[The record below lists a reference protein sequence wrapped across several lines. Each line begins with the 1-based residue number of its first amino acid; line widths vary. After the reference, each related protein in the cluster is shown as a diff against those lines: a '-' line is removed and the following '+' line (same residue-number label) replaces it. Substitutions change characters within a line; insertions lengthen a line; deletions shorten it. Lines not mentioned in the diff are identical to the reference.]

1 MAKEFIIENKP
12 LEFAELYYSMP
23 NSNAGFKV
31 ENWLPHI
38 LKQYSREIDFEQLR
52 RQMGEEVSFKLI
64 IK

>member
-1 MAKEFIIENKP
+1 MAKEFVIENKP

-23 NSNAGFKV
+23 DSSVCFKA

-38 LKQYSREIDFEQLR
+38 LKQYSSEIDFEQLR

-64 IK
+64 IR